1 MVVRLLREQEVAG
14 SNPVIPTMRSVLIGS
29 EYPVMDTPHFLCSKM
44 DHAFF
49 AEQAAFFDTKELDLV
64 PGELVDIAL
73 GHPPFPAYPGQTMD

>member
-1 MVVRLLREQEVAG
+1 MLKNGSRL
-14 SNPVIPTMRSVLIGS
+14 
-29 EYPVMDTPHFLCSKM
+29 
-44 DHAFF
+44 F